1 MSSPIKKA
9 LASLT
14 EEDWRSALQ
23 HHYLSTLGPYGNSD
37 LTNLDVTLPGLA
49 DAIGIN
55 EYSDE
60 EIQKAFMS
68 IFTRASVRDVLGREV
83 KEIQGAR
90 AYSNFHFLVL
100 SCLVAA
106 TTTDVGDSSN
116 QYRERLGALL
126 NDNQGSEQHVDG
138 INSLWVALKRW
149 IDVQI
154 EQGEHYRKI
163 ILPEDIKNRT
173 LIGYATELAYPSRA
187 DRSQLTK
194 ILEKLSDRAFE
205 AHGTLI
211 LELDGDYR
219 NKLPKQMQTALSE
232 IKQCYLRNESFE
244 NHYFWQLILSILSE
258 LNVKKI
264 KNNTLL
270 WSISVRFGGWDGDE
284 LEEVILAKG
293 NRRQDLEVPFWQ
305 GSFLELLELNQT
317 PKQVKNLLDSGCII
331 LLRHRGLWIQ
341 DDKKPQLEDTALI
354 LANRPEIIQR
364 FQHPYE
370 VAKGWHYSEH
380 MPLEAALKKTQSRGI
395 AGENTLE
402 KGLKLVGGIPL
413 GRNKWLARLGYLPH
427 IELESNSQF
436 SSIPE
441 LKVQVEDNFVTILE
455 ANLSNEEWLLKQI
468 DKHNKITTK
477 RIQFLKNASLNG
489 SWSTIKN
496 GFEASVELDYQPGLP
511 IVETKNLIS
520 EGVFPNRLCDALE
533 VLYARAQVPRSGAEI
548 ITILQTVLPQQP
560 ELKYMVWD
568 VLRSLEEAGWLEQ
581 DLNRQW
587 RGRVWRLQAPKIV
600 LTGELTAIVEGAV
613 ATREL
618 ELLKGEAIKKDIDI
632 FINANL
638 PWAAP
643 IINLRGD
650 KIINLAEELR
660 WKTEIGRKIIAKPA
674 PKCWPIEN
682 RTIMGRQLSS
692 IWNPDLG
699 LFVPVMRKTPSAKVL
714 SRFTRSD
721 DRDVYAIG
729 DNQDFITTQRN
740 VAILEYARRIKK
752 PIFIYSDGLL
762 TRQGLSGHLPLPIA
776 QWLRRSTG
784 IQTGPIIL
792 EKNVGYQYPVDR
804 FQLNALQTILGFAI
818 EGNSRIRSNNL
829 IKDIGRQRHRGSRV
843 SYILGKGK

>member
-1 MSSPIKKA
+1 
-9 LASLT
+9 
-14 EEDWRSALQ
+14 
-23 HHYLSTLGPYGNSD
+23 
-37 LTNLDVTLPGLA
+37 
-49 DAIGIN
+49 
-55 EYSDE
+55 
-60 EIQKAFMS
+60 
-68 IFTRASVRDVLGREV
+68 
-83 KEIQGAR
+83 
-90 AYSNFHFLVL
+90 
-100 SCLVAA
+100 
-106 TTTDVGDSSN
+106 
-116 QYRERLGALL
+116 
-126 NDNQGSEQHVDG
+126 
-138 INSLWVALKRW
+138 
-149 IDVQI
+149 
-154 EQGEHYRKI
+154 
-163 ILPEDIKNRT
+163 
-173 LIGYATELAYPSRA
+173 
-187 DRSQLTK
+187 
-194 ILEKLSDRAFE
+194 
-205 AHGTLI
+205 
-211 LELDGDYR
+211 
-219 NKLPKQMQTALSE
+219 MQTALSE

-293 NRRQDLEVPFWQ
+293 NRRQYLEVPFWQ

-341 DDKKPQLEDTALI
+341 DDRKPQLEDTALI

-395 AGENTLE
+395 AGENTSE

-436 SSIPE
+436 SSTPE
-441 LKVQVEDNFVTILE
+441 LKVQFKDNVVTILDE
-455 ANLSNEEWLLKQI
+455 DLTDEEWLLKQI
-468 DKHNKITTK
+468 DTHNEVTSK
-477 RIQFLKNASLNG
+477 RIQFFKNSPLINND
-489 SWSTIKN
+489 SWPKRKD
-496 GFEASVELDYQPGLP
+496 GFEASVELDYQLGLP
-511 IVETKNLIS
+511 IIETKHLIS
-520 EGVFPNRLCDALE
+520 KCVFPNRLSDALE
-533 VLYARAQVPRSGAEI
+533 ALYARAQAPRSEAEI
-548 ITILQTVLPQQP
+548 IAILQTVLPQQP

-581 DLNRQW
+581 DLNRRW

-618 ELLKGEAIKKDIDI
+618 EQLKGKAIKRDIDI
-632 FINANL
+632 YINADL

-643 IINLRGD
+643 IISLRGD
-650 KIINLAEELR
+650 KIINLAEVLR
-660 WKTEIGRKIIAKPA
+660 WKTELGRNIASEPA
-674 PKCWPIEN
+674 PKCWPVDN
-682 RTIMGRQLSS
+682 RTVTGRQLSS
-692 IWNPDLG
+692 IWKADPG
-699 LFVPVMRKTPSAKVL
+699 LFVPAMQESRREKVL
-714 SRFTRSD
+714 SRFIRAD
-721 DRDVYAIG
+721 DRDIYSIG
-729 DNQDFITTQRN
+729 QNQDFITTQRN
-740 VAILEYARRIKK
+740 VAILEYARRMKK
-752 PIFIYSDGLL
+752 PVFIYSNGLL
-762 TRQGLSGHLPLPIA
+762 KRQSLNGHLPLPIA

-829 IKDIGRQRHRGSRV
+829 IKDIGRPIIAARNT
-843 SYILGKGK
+843 